1 MVIKNGVILEL
12 YIIKIGSIF
21 VIRING
27 GVVKHHHLKHIIILV
42 NWLQN
47 GTNIRGMVKFMKA
60 DNNIPTGKTFKEA
73 FNNSISNIKGQYQ
86 RYGFFD
92 YELFD
97 TKLPNR

>member
-1 MVIKNGVILEL
+1 
-12 YIIKIGSIF
+12 
-21 VIRING
+21 
-27 GVVKHHHLKHIIILV
+27 
-42 NWLQN
+42 
-47 GTNIRGMVKFMKA
+47 MVKFMKA